1 VAFHDFNG
9 FGLAVCL
16 ALRNGAGGLH
26 GHRGRGEYKDAQIS
40 LHRSGASH

>member
-40 LHRSGASH
+40 